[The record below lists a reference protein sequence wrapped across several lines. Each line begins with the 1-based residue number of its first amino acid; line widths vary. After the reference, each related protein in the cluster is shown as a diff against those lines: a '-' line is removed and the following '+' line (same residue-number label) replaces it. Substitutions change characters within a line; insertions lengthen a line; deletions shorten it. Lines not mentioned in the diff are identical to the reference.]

1 MWKFH
6 LSYDAV
12 EDVLEKVVV
21 FLCGKGVRNIGH
33 PVESTLVFALVDN
46 DNTALQKLRT
56 GLVAKFPTGFYFVL
70 SRVSRAEVEKKKT
83 VDMIVAKVESSTKA
97 QKSHEDAFDDV
108 LKKLKEEKKIT
119 NDVKNFRAPF

>member
-12 EDVLEKVVV
+12 EDVLEEVVV

-33 PVESTLVFALVDN
+33 PVESTLVFALMDN
-46 DNTALQKLRT
+46 DNTALQKLRA
-56 GLVAKFPTGFYFVL
+56 GLIAKFPTGFYFVL
-70 SRVSRAEVEKKKT
+70 SRVSRAEIEKKKI
-83 VDMIVAKVESSTKA
+83 VDMIVSKVESSTKT

-119 NDVKNFRAPF
+119 NDVKNFKAPF

>member
-1 MWKFH
+1 MWKFL

-12 EDVLEKVVV
+12 EDVLDEVVV

-33 PVESTLVFALVDN
+33 PVESTLVFALMDN

-56 GLVAKFPTGFYFVL
+56 GLIAKFPTGFYFVL
-70 SRVSRAEVEKKKT
+70 SRVSRAEVEKGRI
-83 VDMIVAKVESSTKA
+83 VDMIESKVESSTKA

-108 LKKLKEEKKIT
+108 LQKLKDNKRIED
-119 NDVKNFRAPF
+119 DVKNFKAPF